1 MSDEDKLKKKAQ
13 SGIANV
19 VEEILKQPQVQ
30 KAIVRQ
36 SLKTGFT
43 MSFILLGGMEL
54 LNYAKTTINQPWVNL
69 LTGTALLSVG
79 LAVLVKDALKTR
91 K

>member
-13 SGIANV
+13 GGIANV

-43 MSFILLGGMEL
+43 MSLILLGGMEL
-54 LNYAKTTINQPWVNL
+54 LGYAKAMLNQPW
-69 LTGTALLSVG
+69 TG
-79 LAVLVKDALKTR
+79 LATGATMLTIGLAALIRDAIKTR

>member
-1 MSDEDKLKKKAQ
+1 MGDEEKLRKKAQ
-13 SGIANV
+13 GGVANV

-54 LNYAKTTINQPWVNL
+54 LNYAKTTINQPWANL
-69 LTGTALLSVG
+69 LTGTALLTIG